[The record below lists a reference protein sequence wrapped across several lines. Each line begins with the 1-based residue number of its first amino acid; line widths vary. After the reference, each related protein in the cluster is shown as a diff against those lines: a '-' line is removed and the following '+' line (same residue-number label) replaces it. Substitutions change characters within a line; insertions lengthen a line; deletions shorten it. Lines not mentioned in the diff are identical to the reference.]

1 MNTLVVIPSRYAS
14 TRFPGKPLALIHGK
28 PMVQHVWE
36 KCRKAADVQRVIVAT
51 EDDRIVNACAKFGAE
66 AEMTSDGHASG
77 TDRVAEVARRHPE
90 FDVVLNVQGDEP
102 GIPSET
108 ITAVVRAL
116 SDQAVDISTAVA
128 AVTDADDLNNP
139 NVVKAVTTLG
149 GSALYFSRAHIP
161 YHRGQD
167 PVTRPTYYRH
177 LGIYGFQRNIL
188 LAVTQLPV
196 SPLERA
202 ESLEQLRWLQA
213 GYNIQCVPVAGFS
226 IGVDTPEDLQSVE
239 ISLRV

>member
-1 MNTLVVIPSRYAS
+1 MKTLVVIPARYAS

-36 KCRKAADVQRVIVAT
+36 RSRHAADVDRVIVAT
-51 EDDRIVNACAKFGAE
+51 EDDRVIRACLGFGAE
-66 AEMTSDGHASG
+66 CELTSRDHASG

-102 GIPSET
+102 GIPPET

-116 SDQAVDISTAVA
+116 LDQAVDISTAVA
-128 AVTDADDLNNP
+128 NVTDGDDLNNP
-139 NVVKAVTTLG
+139 NVVKVVTTLG
-149 GSALYFSRAHIP
+149 GGALYFSRAHIP

-167 PVTRPTYYRH
+167 PATRPTYYRH
-177 LGIYGFQRNIL
+177 LGIYGFQREIL
-188 LAVTQLPV
+188 LAVTQLAV

-213 GYNIQCVPVAGFS
+213 GYNLQCVPVPGYS